1 MESVFMNQPNNFPG
15 LPQLILPRPQL
26 MQRLAQASK
35 RKLTLV
41 SAPAGYGKTTFI
53 VQFAQQTLY
62 PVLWHTVEAAEYDA
76 INLHQHCLSVLG
88 HVFPNLH
95 DVAFRIKVS
104 AGEQASHLNEVLGEQ
119 EVQQDLFYVLDD
131 AQHLLGSPA
140 SESWLRAWIETLP
153 DFLHVILISRA
164 IPTLPLTDMIA
175 HGELLGIGQEE
186 LRFSSDEVQQLAD
199 QTHLA
204 VASDALQALVTR
216 LDGWPAGTVLALQ
229 PLPKA
234 ISQAVFETNNGPE
247 ALFDMLAQRTLAA
260 QPPLLQDFLMA
271 ASTLNRLTP
280 ERCQETL
287 KLPESQKRIAEALA
301 RNLFLTRVP
310 GGLTFHPLFRDFL
323 QRQFQSRDPAHFQHL
338 HRRAALWFE
347 KRLEYDLAFEHYLA
361 GGMVNEVGALVEQL
375 VQTYFSQGR
384 TETLLRWSRQLG
396 AAVTQTPRLL
406 YACAMIHTDRYQ
418 YDLAATGLE
427 QAQAG
432 FEQAGDAVGGLKVQ
446 LLQAYIAN
454 QQGRYT
460 QAKETI
466 LPLLDNPDLPDNLRG
481 WAFDILGTAYLQ
493 QGEPETALQHYETA
507 LPLYQ
512 AVGDAYSTS
521 QVLQN
526 MELAYLRYGR
536 FEEAERCLQE
546 IVVIRRRLGGALGLA
561 LALNDLGYHYH
572 QQGYYQQALLTF
584 QEGLSLTY
592 RQPEHRAESY
602 LRWSFGDLQRD
613 RGLFAEATQH
623 YHKALELTGDREP
636 ALRCSLLVSL
646 STLLRWQDR
655 LEEARLL
662 AQDALDLAGQHQT
675 ALEQSK
681 AALALSAASINPVDL
696 ETVQQRLETLAE
708 QFAQQRNYTRLSQAL
723 GIAAAVAL
731 RRSDPAAAHR
741 CLSQAL
747 QTIPHPV
754 HRQPLIAEIQHTS
767 ALRTFLRA
775 SAARYAPLVAELERL
790 EAHSLQPADSAEPD
804 GTFLHT
810 SYSLQVFTLGQE
822 RVVRDGAPLAS
833 TAWPSVV
840 ARHLFFYLLFHGPST
855 REHISLAFW
864 PDSSPEQVRRNF
876 HISVY
881 RARQAVGENTI
892 LYQDERYL
900 INPDFEVWVDAQ
912 ELEKRVQQAR
922 LLPPRAAHTEHLWQQ
937 AVDLYQ
943 GEFLGSIDHE
953 WVAAGREKLQDAYL
967 EAWVGLGQC
976 ARARGRPDEA
986 VRSFK
991 QALMVDPYRED
1002 IHRLILTCYAEQGE
1016 KHQVAQHWS
1025 ELRRLLRQEL
1035 AVEPSPETLYLART
1049 LLA

>member
-1 MESVFMNQPNNFPG
+1 MSRRANLPG

-26 MQRLAQASK
+26 MERLAQAGK

-41 SAPAGYGKTTFI
+41 SAPAGYGKTTLI

-62 PVLWHTVEAAEYDA
+62 PVLWHAVEEAECDA
-76 INLHQHCLSVLG
+76 INLHQHCLSILG
-88 HVFPNLH
+88 QTFPNLR
-95 DVAFRIKVS
+95 DQAFRTKVS
-104 AGEQASHLNEVLGEQ
+104 AGEQASRLNEVLREQ
-119 EVQQDLFYVLDD
+119 EAQPDLFYVLDD
-131 AQHLLGSPA
+131 AHHLLGSPT

-153 DFLHVILISRA
+153 SFLHVIVITRA
-164 IPTLPLTDMIA
+164 IPSLPFTDLIA
-175 HGELLGIGQEE
+175 HGQMLGIGQEE
-186 LRFSSDEVQQLAD
+186 LRFSSDEIQQLAE
-199 QTHLA
+199 QGHLDL
-204 VASDALQALVTR
+204 ASDALQMLVTR
-216 LDGWPAGTVLALQ
+216 LDGWPAGTILALQ
-229 PLPKA
+229 PLPEA
-234 ISQAVFETNNGPE
+234 ITQAVFEAGNGPE
-247 ALFDMLAQRTLAA
+247 ALFDLLAQRTLAA
-260 QPPLLQDFLMA
+260 QPPLLQDFLLA
-271 ASTLNRLTP
+271 VSTLSRLTP
-280 ERCQETL
+280 ERCREAL

-323 QRQFQSRDPAHFQHL
+323 QRQFQSRDPAQFQHL
-338 HRRAALWFE
+338 HRQAALWFE

-361 GGMVNEVGALVEQL
+361 GGMLTEGSALVEQL
-375 VQTYFSQGR
+375 AQTYFPQGR

-396 AAVTQTPRLL
+396 AAVAQTPRLL

-418 YDLAATGLE
+418 YDLAATELE
-427 QAQAG
+427 QAHAG
-432 FEQAGDAVGGLKVQ
+432 FEHTGDAIGGMKVQ

-454 QQGRYT
+454 QRGHYT

-466 LPLLDNPDLPDNLRG
+466 RPLLDNPNLPDNLRG

-493 QGEPETALQHYETA
+493 QGEPETALQHYEIA
-507 LPLYQ
+507 LPLYE

-536 FEEAERCLQE
+536 FEEAARCLQE
-546 IVVIRRRLGGALGLA
+546 IVVIRRNLGGALGLA

-572 QQGYYQQALLTF
+572 QQGHYQQALLTF

-602 LRWSFGDLQRD
+602 LRWSLGDLQRD

-623 YHKALELTGDREP
+623 YHKALELASDREP

-655 LEEARLL
+655 LEEACLL
-662 AQDALDLAGQHQT
+662 AQDALDLAHQHQV
-675 ALEQSK
+675 ALEHLK
-681 AALALSAASINPVDL
+681 AEVALNAASIEQNELKPIQ
-696 ETVQQRLETLAE
+696 ERLLALAE
-708 QFAQQRNYTRLSQAL
+708 KFRQQRNYTRLSQTL

-731 RRSDPAAAHR
+731 RRSDTSAAHR
-741 CLSQAL
+741 CLRRAL
-747 QTIPHPV
+747 QTIPHPA
-754 HRQPLIAEIQHTS
+754 HRQPLIAEIHHTP
-767 ALRTFLRA
+767 ALRTFLRQA
-775 SAARYAPLVAELERL
+775 TARYEPLVAELGRL
-790 EAHSLQPADSAEPD
+790 EAHSPYPTDSAEPD
-804 GTFLHT
+804 LAFLHT
-810 SYSLQVFTLGQE
+810 GYSLQVFTLGQE
-822 RVVRDGAPLAS
+822 RVVRDGLPLAS

-855 REHISLAFW
+855 REHISLALW
-864 PDSSPEQVRRNF
+864 PDSSAEQVRRNF

-881 RARQAVGENTI
+881 RARQAVGENAI

-900 INPDFEVWVDAQ
+900 INPDFEVWIDAQ

-953 WVAAGREKLQDAYL
+953 WVAARREKLQDVYL

-986 VRSFK
+986 VRHCK
-991 QALMVDPYRED
+991 QALVVDPYRED
-1002 IHRLILTCYAEQGE
+1002 IHRLILTCYSELGE
-1016 KHQVAQHWS
+1016 KHQLAQHWN

-1035 AVEPSPETLYLART
+1035 AVEPSPETLHLART